1 MKITLRKQYGT
12 LIPYSQEDAERLAKL
27 SDAVYQVDLKNM
39 DTRSIQQNK
48 ALHVFCK
55 QIADVLNK
63 EGLYMTGIFQNDIM
77 WSMDLVKSQIVKNL
91 IKSMFDIDSTTKL
104 KRKEFD
110 QLIDTITLIFGE
122 KKGIVIPPFPSREL
136 WDEKQLKENN
146 V

>member
-1 MKITLRKQYGT
+1 MKIILRKQFNT
-12 LIPYSQEDAERLAKL
+12 LTPYSEEDAERLAKL

-39 DTRSIQQNK
+39 DTRTAAQNR
-48 ALHVFCK
+48 ALHLFCK

-77 WSMDLVKSQIVKNL
+77 WSMELVKSQIVKNL

-122 KKGIVIPPFPSREL
+122 KKGIVIPPFPNRKL
-136 WDEKQLKENN
+136 WDEIKEKESK
-146 V
+146 